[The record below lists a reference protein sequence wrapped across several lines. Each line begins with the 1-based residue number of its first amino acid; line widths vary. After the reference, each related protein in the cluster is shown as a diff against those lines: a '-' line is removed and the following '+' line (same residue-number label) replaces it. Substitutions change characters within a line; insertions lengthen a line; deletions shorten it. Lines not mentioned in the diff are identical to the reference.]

1 MIMGRQSNFKIA
13 VNELMNGASSKATSE
28 EKPQRTT
35 TDSSSNIFPPRDNV
49 FNKTGYNSVIA
60 EDVVIEGSING
71 KSSIQI
77 NGQVK
82 GNVTTAGDILSRG
95 AIEGDAKGVN
105 VSLVRSNIKGNVTA
119 SGELSVDESSIIVGD
134 INAGSVEISGKIK
147 GDIRA
152 EELIVLRKA
161 ALVLGNL
168 KAKSVSMEA
177 GSELKGNME
186 VISGKISESDF
197 DFAKEERP
205 VTRPRR
211 EEVEDLD
218 FSESTQETDE

>member
-1 MIMGRQSNFKIA
+1 MGRQSNFKLA
-13 VNELMNGASSKATSE
+13 VNELMNGASSKLAGE
-28 EKPQRTT
+28 EKPENTST
-35 TDSSSNIFPPRDNV
+35 ETSNIFPSRDNV
-49 FNKTGYNSVIA
+49 FSKTGFNSVIA
-60 EDVVIEGSING
+60 EDIVIEGSING

-95 AIEGDAKGVN
+95 VIEGDAKGVN
-105 VSLVRSNIKGNVTA
+105 ISLVRSNIKGNVTA
-119 SGELSVDESSIIVGD
+119 SGELSVDGDSVIVGD
-134 INAGSVEISGKIK
+134 INAGSVEVSGKIK

-152 EELIVLRKA
+152 EELIILRKA

-177 GSELKGNME
+177 GSELKGNVE

-197 DFAKEERP
+197 EFAKEERP
-205 VTRPRR
+205 VIKPKQEAV
-211 EEVEDLD
+211 EEEEKEPTV
-218 FSESTQETDE
+218 ETDE